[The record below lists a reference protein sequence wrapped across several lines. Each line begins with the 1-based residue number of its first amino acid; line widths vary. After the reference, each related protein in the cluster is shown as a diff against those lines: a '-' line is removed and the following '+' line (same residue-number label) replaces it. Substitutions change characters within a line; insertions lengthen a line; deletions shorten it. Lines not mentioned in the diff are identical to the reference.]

1 VASFLK
7 LRRRKIVVSHLFFE
21 NDDDVVSYKD
31 EERSWHIMKRQ
42 IGEEGDYNI
51 MGDETF
57 QEIVKSTHT
66 LKDGGKI
73 ILSDGLGAV
82 VQVRNF
88 MIMVTR
94 DVSPRAYKH
103 KHEQMNARA

>member
-1 VASFLK
+1 
-7 LRRRKIVVSHLFFE
+7 
-21 NDDDVVSYKD
+21 
-31 EERSWHIMKRQ
+31 
-42 IGEEGDYNI
+42 

-73 ILSDGLGAV
+73 ILSDGLKVV

-94 DVSPRAYKH
+94 GVSP
-103 KHEQMNARA
+103 

>member
-1 VASFLK
+1 MLWAVEMKKNLGT
-7 LRRRKIVVSHLFFE
+7 
-21 NDDDVVSYKD
+21 
-31 EERSWHIMKRQ
+31 SWGGK

-51 MGDETF
+51 MGEESF

-82 VQVRNF
+82 VQVQNF

-94 DVSPRAYKH
+94 DVSPRAYEH
-103 KHEQMNARA
+103 KHEQTNMSARAWPNLF

>member
-1 VASFLK
+1 LA
-7 LRRRKIVVSHLFFE
+7 HH
-21 NDDDVVSYKD
+21 
-31 EERSWHIMKRQ
+31 EEARLVKK
-42 IGEEGDYNI
+42 GDYNI

-82 VQVRNF
+82 VQVLH
-88 MIMVTR
+88 
-94 DVSPRAYKH
+94 DH
-103 KHEQMNARA
+103 GD